1 MIPIKIYEYNNI
13 KYTDPNEFR
22 KVFKNVSFPKNITDQ
37 MLMARGVIVK
47 DETELETLE
56 DKKNKKLAYLNEKY
70 QEVVNGTVSVK
81 LTDELTIKM
90 LFAEKDLLM
99 VRAMLDRM
107 TDASLDNGVLVDV
120 DDNVYMNL
128 SKDTVDKVYHA
139 MLDKQFSIYMQL
151 KQYQIGI
158 NGANSEEELNAIQI
172 SF

>member
-1 MIPIKIYEYNNI
+1 MIPIKVYEYNEV

-37 MLMARGVIVK
+37 MLMARGVIIR
-47 DETELETLE
+47 DETEVETFE
-56 DKKNKKLAYLNEKY
+56 EKKAKKFKELQDNYELANS
-70 QEVVNGTVSVK
+70 GSVSVK
-81 LTDELTIKM
+81 LNDEITIKM

-139 MLDKQFSIYMQL
+139 MLDKQFGLYMQL
-151 KQYQIGI
+151 KQYQIAI
-158 NGANSEEELNAIQI
+158 NTAETEEELNLIQI

>member
-1 MIPIKIYEYNNI
+1 MITLKVYEYNEV
-13 KYTDPNEFR
+13 KYTDPNDFR

-37 MLMARGVIVK
+37 MLMARGVIIR
-47 DETELETLE
+47 DEVEVETFE
-56 DKKNKKLAYLNEKY
+56 DKKNKKLLELQEKY
-70 QEVVNGTVSVK
+70 DAVISGSVSVK
-81 LTDELTIKM
+81 LNDEITIKM

-128 SKDTVDKVYHA
+128 SRETVDKVYHA
-139 MLDKQFSIYMQL
+139 MLDKQFGVYMQL
-151 KQYQIGI
+151 KQYQIAI
-158 NGANSEEELNAIQI
+158 NSAETEEELNLIQI

>member
-1 MIPIKIYEYNNI
+1 MIPIKVYEYNEV

-22 KVFKNVSFPKNITDQ
+22 KVFKNVSFPKVITDD
-37 MLMARGVIVK
+37 MLMSRGVIIK
-47 DETELETLE
+47 EELETETLE
-56 DKKNKKLAYLNEKY
+56 DKKKKKLELLEKRYNEAI
-70 QEVVNGTVSVK
+70 NGSVSVK
-81 LTDELTIKM
+81 LNDDLIIKM

-128 SKDTVDKVYHA
+128 SKETVDKVYHA
-139 MLDKQFSIYMQL
+139 MLDKQFSIYMLL
-151 KQYQIGI
+151 KQYQLGI
-158 NGANSEEELNAIQI
+158 NGATTKEELDAIQI

>member
-1 MIPIKIYEYNNI
+1 MIPIKVYEYNEV
-13 KYTDPNEFR
+13 KYTDPNDFR

-47 DETELETLE
+47 EEAEVETFE
-56 DKKNKKLAYLNEKY
+56 DKKNKKLLELQEKY
-70 QEVVNGTVSVK
+70 NIAVSGSVSVK
-81 LTDELTIKM
+81 PNDEITIKM

-128 SKDTVDKVYHA
+128 TRDTVDKVYHA
-139 MLDKQFSIYMQL
+139 MLDKQFGVYMQL
-151 KQYQIGI
+151 KQYQIAI
-158 NGANSEEELNAIQI
+158 NSAETEEDLNLIQI

>member
-22 KVFKNVSFPKNITDQ
+22 KVFKNVSFPKTITDQ

-56 DKKNKKLAYLNEKY
+56 DKKNKKLAFLNEKY
-70 QEVVNGTVSVK
+70 QEAVGGTVSVK
-81 LTDELTIKM
+81 LNDELTIKM

-107 TDASLDNGVLVDV
+107 VDASLDNGVLVDV

-128 SKDTVDKVYHA
+128 SKETVDKVYHS
-139 MLDKQFSIYMQL
+139 MLDKQFNIYMQL
-151 KQYQIGI
+151 KQYQIAI
-158 NGANSEEELNAIQI
+158 NAAEDEETLNQIMI

>member
-1 MIPIKIYEYNNI
+1 MIPIKVYEYNEI

-47 DETELETLE
+47 EEVEIETLE
-56 DKKNKKLAYLNEKY
+56 DKKKKKLELLEERYNAAINDSVTVRLNE
-70 QEVVNGTVSVK
+70 
-81 LTDELTIKM
+81 ELTIKM

-107 TDASLDNGVLVDV
+107 TDASLDNGVLVDL

-128 SKDTVDKVYHA
+128 SKETVDRVYHA
-139 MLDKQFSIYMQL
+139 MLDKQFSIYMLL
-151 KQYQIGI
+151 KQYQLGI
-158 NGANSEEELNAIQI
+158 NNATTEEELDAIQI

>member
-1 MIPIKIYEYNNI
+1 M
-13 KYTDPNEFR
+13 KYTDPNDFR

-37 MLMARGVIVK
+37 MLMARGVIIR
-47 DETELETLE
+47 DEIEVETFEEKKAKKFKELQDTYEE
-56 DKKNKKLAYLNEKY
+56 ANS
-70 QEVVNGTVSVK
+70 GSVSVK
-81 LTDELTIKM
+81 LNDEITIKM

-128 SKDTVDKVYHA
+128 SKDTVDRVYHA
-139 MLDKQFSIYMQL
+139 MLDKQFGLYMQL
-151 KQYQIGI
+151 KQYQIAI
-158 NGANSEEELNAIQI
+158 NSAETEEELNLIQI